1 MIDHSFKKNKYTV
14 IKKVISEELTKFCC
28 DYFAL
33 KREVAHTM
41 FNARYISPFT
51 EYFSEVKSIS
61 ECTKI
66 VDETNGKINDPHFSE
81 KGHIELSEKLL
92 KMLEFY
98 DKKSKMI

>member
-1 MIDHSFKKNKYTV
+1 LNKNKV
-14 IKKVISEELTKFCC
+14 I
-28 DYFAL
+28 
-33 KREVAHTM
+33 HW
-41 FNARYISPFT
+41 SPFP

-66 VDETNGKINDPHFSE
+66 VDETSGKINDPHFSE

-98 DKKSKMI
+98 DKKYKII